1 VTASTTTSRMVS
13 QIGRITGDDQNH
25 EVYVCEFATRN
36 PGAPTVSPAALSGHV
51 LGTLVEFSESEAV
64 ATFAG
69 EQPFRKRLLR

>member
-1 VTASTTTSRMVS
+1 MVS

-25 EVYVCEFATRN
+25 EVYSCCEFAMRN

-64 ATFAG
+64 ATFTS